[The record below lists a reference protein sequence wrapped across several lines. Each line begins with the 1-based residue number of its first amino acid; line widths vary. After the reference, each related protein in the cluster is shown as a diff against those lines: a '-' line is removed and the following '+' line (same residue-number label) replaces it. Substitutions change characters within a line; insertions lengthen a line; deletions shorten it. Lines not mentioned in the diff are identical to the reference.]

1 MTNWYDNILAPVA
14 ADGEIVPLTTET
26 MYYENKM
33 CRVLRISYS
42 PSDNGWL
49 VYTDI
54 VTAPI
59 EAFNLRRP
67 DSFKKLEE
75 DLNRVV
81 TNNGEFTTS
90 SCAYANRRIR
100 DACDGCKLYND
111 SSEVICMHKMFE
123 DIVSRIH
130 KLAAKDG
137 E

>member
-49 VYTDI
+49 VYTDTVI
-54 VTAPI
+54 APVG
-59 EAFNLRRP
+59 AFNLYRP
-67 DSFKKLEE
+67 DSLKKLEE
-75 DLNRVV
+75 DLSRVV
-81 TNNGEFTTS
+81 TNNGEFSTS
-90 SCAYANRRIR
+90 SCAYVNQRGNT
-100 DACDGCKLYND
+100 CDGCKFYND
-111 SSEVICMHKMFE
+111 NDEVVCLRKTFE
-123 DIVSRIH
+123 DVVSRIR
-130 KLAAKDG
+130 KLEAKEG